1 MQQLVTILVVANCTG
16 TSSTLYSIGGI
27 REVYYSTHVGHHSM
41 QWSSTTS
48 AFVCRSKQGKAVKP
62 PKQSKTER
70 EAGEKREQM
79 AAAAEARMA
88 RLKLASQQQ
97 QLWS

>member
-1 MQQLVTILVVANCTG
+1 M
-16 TSSTLYSIGGI
+16 
-27 REVYYSTHVGHHSM
+27 
-41 QWSSTTS
+41 
-48 AFVCRSKQGKAVKP
+48 KP

>member
-1 MQQLVTILVVANCTG
+1 MTIMGSKPAYIFG
-16 TSSTLYSIGGI
+16 TTACRGKCNIAS
-27 REVYYSTHVGHHSM
+27 
-41 QWSSTTS
+41 
-48 AFVCRSKQGKAVKP
+48 VCRSKQGKAAKP
-62 PKQSKTER
+62 PKQSRTER

>member
-1 MQQLVTILVVANCTG
+1 MLEQHNKATKPV
-16 TSSTLYSIGGI
+16 
-27 REVYYSTHVGHHSM
+27 STHWLKHVKLFFFFTRAASWGACLHVPEGNRCM
-41 QWSSTTS
+41 
-48 AFVCRSKQGKAVKP
+48 CRSKQGKAAKP
-62 PKQSKTER
+62 PKLSRSER

>member
-1 MQQLVTILVVANCTG
+1 LTIMAGEPAYIMG
-16 TSSTLYSIGGI
+16 TTACCGKYNI
-27 REVYYSTHVGHHSM
+27 
-41 QWSSTTS
+41 

>member
-1 MQQLVTILVVANCTG
+1 MTIMAGKPAYTLQQHDVVKYNIA
-16 TSSTLYSIGGI
+16 Y
-27 REVYYSTHVGHHSM
+27 
-41 QWSSTTS
+41 
-48 AFVCRSKQGKAVKP
+48 VCRSKQGKAVKP